1 VKSKLVYVVVAVWCV
16 AVGAAFAAVWHYKL
30 TPGARAAAP
39 AQWPDA
45 SGLRRAPGVA
55 NVIMFAHPQCP
66 CTRASMSELERLAT
80 LLGERAR
87 IHVVIAEP
95 DDVPDDFAR
104 GAILERARA
113 LGADVMI
120 DRGEVEAHRF
130 GALTSG
136 ATVVYG
142 ATGAL
147 VFEGGLTVARGHEGG
162 PAAARIR
169 DLLARGAA
177 APPASPVFGCGLD
190 RPTAEAAR

>member
-1 VKSKLVYVVVAVWCV
+1 MRGKLVYLVIGVWFVV
-16 AVGAAFAAVWHYKL
+16 VGAAFAAVWHYKL

-39 AQWPDA
+39 ARWPEA
-45 SGLRRAPGVA
+45 SALRPAPGVA
-55 NVIMFAHPQCP
+55 NVVMFAHPQCP
-66 CTRASMSELERLAT
+66 CTRASMGELERLAT
-80 LLGERAR
+80 LLGARAR

-113 LGADVMI
+113 LGADVVM
-120 DRGEVEAHRF
+120 DRGEVESHRF

-142 ATGAL
+142 PTGAL

-162 PAAARIR
+162 PAATRIR
-169 DLLARGAA
+169 DLLAGGAA

-190 RPTAEAAR
+190 GPTGEVAR